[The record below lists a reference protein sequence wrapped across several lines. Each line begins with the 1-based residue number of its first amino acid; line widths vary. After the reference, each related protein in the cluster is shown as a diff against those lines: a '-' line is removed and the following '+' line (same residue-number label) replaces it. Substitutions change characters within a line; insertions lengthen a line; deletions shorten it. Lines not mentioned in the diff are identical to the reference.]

1 MDYHYGSYTKSLD
14 PYLKMV
20 REGGLS
26 HKLVAGRSEQLHSGN
41 SLGER
46 VYSMF
51 VTSPDGQV
59 LEYLSPHVSDP
70 ESFMLDECHFRPVKN
85 FKHLN
90 LTDFAFED
98 YDISKLGQ
106 WAVAAEPLHGRMA
119 ESVPHHTSI
128 VSLDPDADAEYL
140 KWLLGARIMNSS
152 DLPNPDLCNGE
163 RAVWVHFAATGSK
176 ERSNDHYL
184 KFVHNPNAKK
194 YDNLTVE
201 RYINTLARENKDLA
215 NNRYSPFAD
224 DHVGLDLPSPVFA
237 QIANK
242 LVENKHHFLTR
253 REPDPSAPYFWDN
266 FQWEKFSIFVKLP
279 GSHFLVQLQT
289 CCVAEDYF
297 TVPFTFC
304 DWDFCEVRS
313 AARVPDLARAG
324 FSHVH
329 HPPHPPPPRARPPA
343 PARSQFPNYRN
354 TSAELIS
361 DPTTCGYSAMNQS
374 HPYNEL
380 LNKSKA
386 IKEPDDSSQ
395 GLNFSLLDLGNTS
408 NPHPGHGP
416 MLAQQT
422 VAPPAANA
430 MAAVPLVA
438 GVAAVVG
445 ALAFVALRRAGRR
458 QYAELPGAL
467 P

>member
-51 VTSPDGQV
+51 VTAPDGQV

-90 LTDFAFED
+90 LTDFEFEQ

-106 WAVAAEPLHGRMA
+106 WAVAAEPLHERMA

-163 RAVWVHFAATGSK
+163 RAVWVHFAATGTK

-201 RYINTLARENKDLA
+201 RYINTLARENQDLA

-304 DWDFCEVRS
+304 DWDFCAV
-313 AARVPDLARAG
+313 
-324 FSHVH
+324 
-329 HPPHPPPPRARPPA
+329 RARRSRSRARGFRPFHRLPLPPVSLSPA
-343 PARSQFPNYRN
+343 PPLFARSSRTIATRRP
-354 TSAELIS
+354 
-361 DPTTCGYSAMNQS
+361 
-374 HPYNEL
+374 
-380 LNKSKA
+380 
-386 IKEPDDSSQ
+386 SS
-395 GLNFSLLDLGNTS
+395 SRI
-408 NPHPGHGP
+408 P
-416 MLAQQT
+416 
-422 VAPPAANA
+422 
-430 MAAVPLVA
+430 
-438 GVAAVVG
+438 
-445 ALAFVALRRAGRR
+445 RRADIR
-458 QYAELPGAL
+458 P
-467 P
+467 

>member
-1 MDYHYGSYTKSLD
+1 
-14 PYLKMV
+14 MV

-51 VTSPDGQV
+51 VTAPDGQV

-70 ESFMLDECHFRPVKN
+70 ESFALDECHFRPVKN

-90 LTDFAFED
+90 LTDFEFEQ

-106 WAVAAEPLHGRMA
+106 WAVAAEPLHERMA

-163 RAVWVHFAATGSK
+163 RAVWVHFAATGTK

-201 RYINTLARENKDLA
+201 RYINTLARENQDLA

-304 DWDFCEVRS
+304 DWDFCAV
-313 AARVPDLARAG
+313 
-324 FSHVH
+324 
-329 HPPHPPPPRARPPA
+329 RARRSRSRARGFRPFHRLPLALSLSLSLSLSPA
-343 PARSQFPNYRN
+343 PPLFARSSRTIATRRP
-354 TSAELIS
+354 
-361 DPTTCGYSAMNQS
+361 
-374 HPYNEL
+374 
-380 LNKSKA
+380 
-386 IKEPDDSSQ
+386 SS
-395 GLNFSLLDLGNTS
+395 SRI
-408 NPHPGHGP
+408 P
-416 MLAQQT
+416 
-422 VAPPAANA
+422 
-430 MAAVPLVA
+430 
-438 GVAAVVG
+438 
-445 ALAFVALRRAGRR
+445 RRADIR
-458 QYAELPGAL
+458 P
-467 P
+467 